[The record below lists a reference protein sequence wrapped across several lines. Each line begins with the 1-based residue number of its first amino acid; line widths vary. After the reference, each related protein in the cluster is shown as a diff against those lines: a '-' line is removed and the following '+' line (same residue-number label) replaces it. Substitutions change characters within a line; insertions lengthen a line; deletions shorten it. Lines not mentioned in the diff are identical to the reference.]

1 MSFWFSRIT
10 LTRPHSHIAQNMAE
24 HRLWMFDV
32 DVDDGFIIPSSGSMT
47 GRSAQ
52 FFLRDGIKRRRRHV
66 LMEPLHSAFG
76 SLADGSIL
84 RHSAAGLQLA
94 SCMKVSNSRHCQRR
108 HRAHSLLPSSP
119 FASHL
124 TSWGLLLT
132 GLSIS
137 YDRKPRCAEPLTPWK
152 AQPLLIGLLTS

>member
-1 MSFWFSRIT
+1 MNSRQRHQMLPRKKPLQRIELVRVLLVSRIT

-32 DVDDGFIIPSSGSMT
+32 DVDDGSIIPSSGSMT

-52 FFLRDGIKRRRRHV
+52 FFFRDGIKRRRRHV

-108 HRAHSLLPSSP
+108 HRAHSLLPPSICIA
-119 FASHL
+119 FDILGAS
-124 TSWGLLLT
+124 
-132 GLSIS
+132 I
-137 YDRKPRCAEPLTPWK
+137 DRFVHRL
-152 AQPLLIGLLTS
+152 